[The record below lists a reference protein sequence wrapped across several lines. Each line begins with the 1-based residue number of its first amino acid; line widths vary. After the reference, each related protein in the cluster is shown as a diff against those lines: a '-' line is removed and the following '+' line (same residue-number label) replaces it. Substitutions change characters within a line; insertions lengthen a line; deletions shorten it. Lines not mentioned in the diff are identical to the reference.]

1 MICHA
6 TSIPILWCRDFSTI
20 FTVKMVF
27 TNRFHSFFAEF
38 GEVREFLAS
47 EGYLSSRAKALQLRR
62 RKSGSETTQE
72 KNVSLVYEDENV

>member
-1 MICHA
+1 MPLLFLFFGVVIFQ
-6 TSIPILWCRDFSTI
+6 RFSPSRWFSQIVST
-20 FTVKMVF
+20 
-27 TNRFHSFFAEF
+27 RFFAEF

-47 EGYLSSRAKALQLRR
+47 EGYLSSRAKALQLRS